1 MNMDLLMDAKTVADA
16 AATFLFSGVFR
27 RCRRGRI
34 RQSLMHFVG
43 GVLLQILDTII
54 LCFQRQRQER
64 KRKTKT
70 KTKRERARERGWC
83 FVQNEVKGVKGFKFW
98 FGCNGH
104 ECGWF
109 GTEARAV

>member
-16 AATFLFSGVFR
+16 AATFLFSGVLR

-54 LCFQRQRQER
+54 LCFQRQRQ
-64 KRKTKT
+64 
-70 KTKRERARERGWC
+70 RERERERESEREGLVLWWC

-109 GTEARAV
+109 GTEARVV